1 MEKYFRPFLS
11 AYTKNYSSQNILIS
25 LIEEWRENLDNNFVV
40 GAVLT
45 DLPKAFG
52 FMQHILFIG
61 NLPAYNFSDASLSYI
76 YSSLTNRRQ
85 CVRINNTHSQL
96 EIIISGVPQ
105 RSILMPILFNLSIN
119 YLFFFVVL
127 PSLYNSANDNT
138 LSAFATTVSILIKI
152 LEPKSEVVI
161 DWFKKNKMVVNSDKF
176 QVITLDKRKKDH
188 TNERITVDNQQIK
201 VVSPAKLLGLGLQID
216 DKLNFNVYISN
227 ICKSAASQLNV
238 FIRFEKF
245 MNLEEQNILLT
256 IILWTT
262 STIAFKTEYYRKEC

>member
-1 MEKYFRPFLS
+1 M
-11 AYTKNYSSQNILIS
+11 
-25 LIEEWRENLDNNFVV
+25 
-40 GAVLT
+40 
-45 DLPKAFG
+45 
-52 FMQHILFIG
+52 
-61 NLPAYNFSDASLSYI
+61 
-76 YSSLTNRRQ
+76 
-85 CVRINNTHSQL
+85 
-96 EIIISGVPQ
+96 
-105 RSILMPILFNLSIN
+105 
-119 YLFFFVVL
+119 VL

-138 LSAFATTVSILIKI
+138 LSGFATTVSILIKI

-256 IILWTT
+256 IILWPT
-262 STIAFKTEYYRKEC
+262 STIAFKIKYYRKEC

>member
-1 MEKYFRPFLS
+1 
-11 AYTKNYSSQNILIS
+11 
-25 LIEEWRENLDNNFVV
+25 
-40 GAVLT
+40 
-45 DLPKAFG
+45 
-52 FMQHILFIG
+52 
-61 NLPAYNFSDASLSYI
+61 
-76 YSSLTNRRQ
+76 
-85 CVRINNTHSQL
+85 
-96 EIIISGVPQ
+96 
-105 RSILMPILFNLSIN
+105 MPILFNLSIN

-138 LSAFATTVSILIKI
+138 LSGFATTVSILIKI
-152 LEPKSEVVI
+152 LEPKSEVVV
-161 DWFKKNKMVVNSDKF
+161 DWFKKNKMVANSDKF
-176 QVITLDKRKKDH
+176 QVIILDKRKKDH

-256 IILWTT
+256 IILWPT
-262 STIAFKTEYYRKEC
+262 STIAFKIEYYRKDR